1 MLNPLHEQRSST
13 PDSLNILKS
22 THKKIGSVSHL
33 PFCSTP
39 CSDAVMSKG
48 ESAEILIV
56 LGFTGV
62 VY

>member
-22 THKKIGSVSHL
+22 THKKTGSVSIFL
-33 PFCSTP
+33 FSSTP
-39 CSDAVMSKG
+39 CSDTVITEG
-48 ESAEILIV
+48 ESADILV
-56 LGFTGV
+56 ALDFTSV